1 MRIKRG
7 RKEDEQ
13 MYGEERDGEKE
24 GEREIERETAKD
36 RKERGGGGREKQ
48 RERER
53 EREREMHVASYLA
66 WNSFVHSECD
76 IFSME
81 SQRQCV

>member
-1 MRIKRG
+1 M
-7 RKEDEQ
+7 
-13 MYGEERDGEKE
+13 GEK
-24 GEREIERETAKD
+24 RM
-36 RKERGGGGREKQ
+36 ERGKTEGRW
-48 RERER
+48 ERER
-53 EREREMHVASYLA
+53 ERERVGDERKKRERKEGERELHVASYLA